1 MFDSNC
7 VGDVS
12 RPVNTTHDKVK
23 PMRQEVFF
31 ELLEEKNHKGIILPT
46 GYRQTNDTVHGR
58 IVSLGDD
65 TPEFSVGEKII
76 ASKQHSYQ
84 IDFLDKKVFKIYKD
98 NILAI
103 ME

>member
-7 VGDVS
+7 IGEIS
-12 RPVNTTHDKVK
+12 RPINLNHNQVE
-23 PMRQEVFF
+23 PMRGEVFF

-58 IVSLGDD
+58 IVHCGRD
-65 TPEFSVGEKII
+65 TDGFAVKQLII
-76 ASKQHSYQ
+76 ASKHQSYQ
-84 IDFLDKKVFKIYKD
+84 LDFLDKTVFKIPTD
-98 NILAI
+98 HILAV